1 MRNRSLRR
9 WAWVVP
15 ALFLGYLFVHPVARV
30 LWTGLASSDAAPLDV
45 LSTRATIDA
54 LWFTTWQATAST
66 LATLLL
72 GLPAAWGVSRLG
84 LARSRWFL
92 AATTVPFVLPTVVV
106 GIAFLRLAEG
116 TAWEGS
122 AAVIVAA
129 HVFYNLAIVIRLVGT
144 RWSRLGTHLEDAA
157 RTLGAG
163 PWTTLRR
170 VTLPALGPAIRAASS
185 LVFLLTFSA
194 FGTVLILGD
203 LRLRTLE
210 VEIWR
215 NAVQRLDL
223 PAAATLAILQLVVV
237 LIVLRLQERD
247 PLPPRSDVREVTAS
261 GRGTALAWASLAVT
275 GVLVLIP
282 VGALIRSGVGA
293 FPRLFDT
300 GGRLGIDPL
309 EAAITS
315 MTYAAIA
322 TVLATVI
329 GGLTAVAIADR
340 TAGGRIL
347 DRIVLLP
354 LGTSAVTIG
363 LGFLIALDWPIDLRA
378 SRWLV
383 PIAHALV
390 AVPFVTR
397 TMGPALGAVPGRLR
411 EAAATLGA
419 DPGAVWRLVE
429 WPVVARA
436 AMVGA
441 GFSFAISL
449 GEFGATAFVAR
460 PADPTLP
467 LLVYRALG
475 RPGTGDV
482 AAAGSLLLMVVTV
495 LAVLAVDRFRTG
507 EETL

>member
-1 MRNRSLRR
+1 MRTRSLRR
-9 WAWVVP
+9 WAWVPP

-30 LWTGLASSDAAPLDV
+30 LWTGLAAPESAPLDV
-45 LSTRATIDA
+45 LRSSATLDA
-54 LWFTTWQATAST
+54 LWFTTWQAVAST
-66 LATLLL
+66 VATVVL

-92 AATTVPFVLPTVVV
+92 AATTIPFVLPTVVV

-116 TAWEGS
+116 TPWEGS
-122 AAVIVAA
+122 VMVIIAA

-144 RWSRLGTHLEDAA
+144 RWSRLGSHLEDVA

-223 PAAATLAILQLVVV
+223 PAAATLAVLQLVVV
-237 LIVLRLQERD
+237 LVVLRLQERE
-247 PLPPRSDVREVTAS
+247 PFAARTDVRRAPEGTRSWPAWVVLGITGGAVALPIAALVRS
-261 GRGTALAWASLAVT
+261 GF
-275 GVLVLIP
+275 
-282 VGALIRSGVGA
+282 GAL
-293 FPRLFDT
+293 PRLLDT
-300 GGRLGIDPL
+300 GGRLGIDPV
-309 EAAITS
+309 AATLTS
-315 MTYAAIA
+315 LAYAAMA

-340 TAGGRIL
+340 TREGRIL
-347 DRIVLLP
+347 DRVVLLP

-363 LGFLIALDWPIDLRA
+363 LGFLIALDWPVDLRA

-397 TMGPALGAVPGRLR
+397 TMGPALAAVPARLR
-411 EAAATLGA
+411 EAATVLGA

-467 LLVYRALG
+467 LLVFRALG
-475 RPGTGDV
+475 RPGVGDV
-482 AAAGSLLLMVVTV
+482 AAAGSLVLMAVTV
-495 LAVLAVDRFRTG
+495 IAVLAVDRFRTG

>member
-1 MRNRSLRR
+1 MRSGSPRR
-9 WAWVVP
+9 WAWVLP

-30 LWTGLASSDAAPLDV
+30 LWTGLASGDAAPLEV
-45 LSTRATIDA
+45 LTTSATLDA
-54 LWFTTWQATAST
+54 LWFTTWQAAAST
-66 LATLLL
+66 TATVLL
-72 GLPAAWGVSRLG
+72 GLPGAWGVSRLG

-106 GIAFLRLAEG
+106 GIAFLRLVGG
-116 TAWEGS
+116 TPLEGS
-122 AAVIVAA
+122 ASVIVAA

-144 RWSRLGTHLEDAA
+144 RWSRLGSHLEDAA
-157 RTLGAG
+157 RTLGADA
-163 PWTTLRR
+163 WTTLRR
-170 VTLPALGPAIRAASS
+170 VTLPALGPAIRAAAS

-223 PAAATLAILQLVVV
+223 PAAATLAVLQLVVV
-237 LIVLRLQERD
+237 LVVLRLQERD
-247 PLPPRSDVREVTAS
+247 ALPARTDTRTGVAS
-261 GRGTALAWASLAVT
+261 GSHRLARTILIATGAL
-275 GVLVLIP
+275 VLVP
-282 VGALIRSGVGA
+282 VGALTTSGIGA
-293 FPRLFDT
+293 LPHLFGT
-300 GGRLGIDPL
+300 GQRLGIDPL
-309 EAAITS
+309 AATLTS
-315 MTYAAIA
+315 LGYAVVA
-322 TVLATVI
+322 TILATLI
-329 GGLTAVAIADR
+329 GGLAAVAIADR
-340 TAGGRIL
+340 TTGGRIL

-354 LGTSAVTIG
+354 LGTSAVTVG

-397 TMGPALGAVPGRLR
+397 TMGPALGAVPARLR
-411 EAAATLGA
+411 EAASTLGA

-495 LAVLAVDRFRTG
+495 LAVLSVDRFRTG